1 MDERSPHDEKG
12 AVSFGPFRLLPAE
25 RLLEK
30 DGIAVHV
37 GGRALD
43 ILIFLVERAGEVV
56 SKKDLVERVW
66 ADVTV
71 DEGSLRTHMAALR
84 KVLGDGQSGGRYITN
99 VPGRGYCLV
108 MPISRSNAS
117 DAGHVETTASSQ
129 FHTLPAR
136 LTRMVG
142 REENIRKIAEEL
154 SARRFVSVVGPGGIG
169 KTTVAVEVGHTLLA
183 AFDGA
188 VHFLD
193 LGSLNDARLVP
204 GALALTLG
212 LTIHSDNPVPS
223 LLTFLKDKRMLLVLD
238 SCEHVIETLA
248 VLTESIFSEA
258 PQVHI
263 LVTSRESLRVEGERV
278 HRLFPLDCPSSDE
291 GLKASEVLAFPAAQ
305 LFIERV
311 AANSSQFELS
321 DSDAPIVAEICLKLD
336 GIALAIELAAGQ
348 VNAYGI
354 RGIATLLNDRFRLS
368 WQGRRT
374 ALPRHQTLS
383 AALDWS
389 YNLLSELEREIL
401 RRLAVFVGT
410 FTLEAAR
417 SVVAGDGID
426 EAQVVIAIVN
436 LVAKSLLSSD
446 AAAAPMRYRLLDTT
460 RAYVLGKPIY
470 SEKADAISRRHAVS
484 WCQFLERAGAASSNS
499 PKLEGAVLVPSRGHI
514 GDVRAALE
522 WSFSARGD
530 LAVGTSLAAASAPF
544 FLEMS
549 LLTECHRWTE
559 RAILALDEGSIGT
572 RREME
577 LQASLGVS
585 LMFTQGNK
593 EEVRTAFTRG
603 LELAEALGD
612 PSSQLPLLRGLHIYL
627 TRIGDFHRALTV
639 GQRSK
644 TVAEGLNDRAGTMM
658 ADWMLGVA
666 HHLIGNQAD
675 AIVHC
680 ESAMTRAPTRRW
692 SNIIRLGYDHRI
704 IALVAF
710 ARALWLRGYSEKAVE
725 VARYTVKEAELLG
738 HPLTICISMIWTVY
752 VFLWSGD
759 WLSAEEIIERII
771 AHAAKHSLGPYH
783 AVGLGL
789 KGELSIKRGPAEA
802 GVQLLRGCLETL
814 HASRHEI
821 LTTVFASD
829 LAEGLAMMGQFDEAL
844 ATIDGAIAQV
854 GGTGESFDMPEMLR
868 IKGHILGSSARFDF
882 LNAENCLLQSLER
895 ARKQS
900 ALAWELRTAT
910 TLARLWSGHNRAAD
924 GLELLAPVCAK
935 FTEGFDNSDLKAA
948 KHLLDELRRSATP

>member
-1 MDERSPHDEKG
+1 MHERSPHDEKS
-12 AVSFGPFRLLPAE
+12 AVSFGPFLLLPAE

-30 DGIAVHV
+30 DGVPVHL

-56 SKKDLVERVW
+56 SKKDLVDRVW

-84 KVLGDGQSGGRYITN
+84 KALGDGQSGGRYITN

-108 MPISRSNAS
+108 VPISRSNAP
-117 DAGHVETTASSQ
+117 DEGHVETTASSQ
-129 FHTLPAR
+129 FQTLPVR

-142 REENIRKIAEEL
+142 REENIKKIAEEL
-154 SARRFVSVVGPGGIG
+154 SAWRFVSVVGPGGIG

-183 AFDGA
+183 AFEGA

-193 LGSLNDARLVP
+193 LSPLKDVRHVP

-223 LLTFLKDKRMLLVLD
+223 ILAFLKDRRMLLVLD

-278 HRLFPLDCPSSDE
+278 HRLFPLDCPPEEE
-291 GLKASEVLAFPAAQ
+291 GLKASEALSFPAAQ

-311 AANSSQFELS
+311 AANSSEFELS
-321 DSDAPIVAEICLKLD
+321 DSDAPTVAEICLRLD

-383 AALDWS
+383 ATLDWS

-417 SVVAGDGID
+417 SVVAGDSID
-426 EAQVVIAIVN
+426 EAQVVAGIVN

-446 AAAAPMRYRLLDTT
+446 AASALMRYRLLDTT
-460 RAYVLGKPIY
+460 RAYLLGKPIY
-470 SEKADAISRRHAVS
+470 SEKADAISRRHAVY
-484 WCQFLERAGAASSNS
+484 WCQFLERAGAASSSS
-499 PKLEGAVLVPSRGHI
+499 PKSEAVVLSRGHI

-530 LAVGTSLAAASAPF
+530 LAVGTNLAAASAPF

-549 LLTECHRWTE
+549 LLTECHRWAE
-559 RAILALDEGSIGT
+559 RAILALDDASIGT

-593 EEVRTAFTRG
+593 EEVRSAFTRG

-612 PSSQLPLLRGLHIYL
+612 PHSQLSLLRGLHIYL
-627 TRIGDFHRALTV
+627 TRIGDFRRALVV

-644 TVAEGLNDRAGTMM
+644 AVAEGLNDRAGTMM
-658 ADWMLGVA
+658 TDWMLGVA
-666 HHLIGNQAD
+666 HHLLGNQAD
-675 AIVHC
+675 AMVHC

-692 SNIIRLGYDHRI
+692 SNIVRLGYDHRI

-710 ARALWLRGYSEKAVE
+710 ARALWLRGYSERAVE
-725 VARYTVKEAELLG
+725 VARYTVKEAELLE

-789 KGELSIKRGPAEA
+789 KGSLSIKRGAAEA
-802 GVQLLRGCLETL
+802 GIQLLRGCLETL

-829 LAEGLAMMGQFDEAL
+829 LAEGLAMTEQFDEAL
-844 ATIDGAIAQV
+844 ATINGAIAQV

-868 IKGHILGSSARFDF
+868 IKGHILGSSARFNPSD
-882 LNAENCLLQSLER
+882 AENCLLQSLEW
-895 ARKQS
+895 AGKQS
-900 ALAWELRTAT
+900 ALGWELRTAT
-910 TLARLWSGHNRAAD
+910 NLAALWSRHHRAAD
-924 GLELLAPVCAK
+924 GLELLAPVYAK

-948 KHLLDELRRSATP
+948 RQLLDELRRSATP

>member
-1 MDERSPHDEKG
+1 MHERVPHDEKG

-30 DGIAVHV
+30 DGVPVHL
-37 GGRALD
+37 GGRALE

-56 SKKDLVERVW
+56 SKKDLVDRVW

-84 KVLGDGQSGGRYITN
+84 KALGDGQSGGRYITN

-108 MPISRSNAS
+108 VPISRSNAP
-117 DAGHVETTASSQ
+117 DAGHVETAGSSQ
-129 FHTLPAR
+129 FQTLPVR
-136 LTRMVG
+136 LSRMVG
-142 REENIRKIAEEL
+142 REENIQKIAEEL

-183 AFDGA
+183 AFESA

-193 LGSLNDARLVP
+193 LSSLKDARLVP

-212 LTIHSDNPVPS
+212 LTIHSDNPVPG

-263 LVTSRESLRVEGERV
+263 LVTSRVSLRVEGERV
-278 HRLFPLDCPSSDE
+278 HRLFPLDCPPEEE
-291 GLKASEVLAFPAAQ
+291 GLKASEVLSFPAAQ

-321 DSDAPIVAEICLKLD
+321 DSDAPIVAEICLRLD
-336 GIALAIELAAGQ
+336 GIALALELAAGQ

-383 AALDWS
+383 ATLDWS

-426 EAQVVIAIVN
+426 EAQVVLAIVN

-446 AAAAPMRYRLLDTT
+446 GAVAPMRYRLLDTT
-460 RAYVLGKPIY
+460 RTYGLGKPSY
-470 SEKADAISRRHAVS
+470 SEKADAISRRHAVY
-484 WCQFLERAGAASSNS
+484 WCQFLERASAASSSS
-499 PKLEGAVLVPSRGHI
+499 PKLEAVVMSRGHI

-530 LAVGTSLAAASAPF
+530 FAVGTSLAAASAPF

-559 RAILALDEGSIGT
+559 RAILALDEASTGT

-577 LQASLGVS
+577 LQASLAVS

-612 PSSQLPLLRGLHIYL
+612 PHSQLPLLRGLHIYL
-627 TRIGDFHRALTV
+627 TRIGDFHRALVV

-644 TVAEGLNDRAGTMM
+644 AVAEGLNDRASTMM

-666 HHLIGNQAD
+666 NHLLGNQAD
-675 AIVHC
+675 AVVHC

-692 SNIIRLGYDHRI
+692 SNLIRLGYDHRI
-704 IALVAF
+704 IALVSF
-710 ARALWLRGYSEKAVE
+710 ARALWLRGFSEKAVE
-725 VARYTVKEAELLG
+725 VARYTVKEAEHLG
-738 HPLTICISMIWTVY
+738 HPLTLCISMIWTVY

-789 KGELSIKRGPAEA
+789 KGALSIKRGAAEA
-802 GVQLLRGCLETL
+802 GIQLLRGCLETL

-821 LTTVFASD
+821 LTTVFATD
-829 LAEGLAMMGQFDEAL
+829 LAEGLAMTEQFEEAL
-844 ATIDGAIAQV
+844 ATIIGAIAQV

-868 IKGHILGSSARFDF
+868 IKGHILGSSARFNPSD
-882 LNAENCLLQSLER
+882 AENCLLQSLEW

-900 ALAWELRTAT
+900 ALGWELRTAT
-910 TLARLWSGHNRAAD
+910 SLAALWSGHHRAAD
-924 GLELLAPVCAK
+924 GLELLAPVYAK
-935 FTEGFDNSDLKAA
+935 FTEGFDSSDLMAA
-948 KHLLDELRRSATP
+948 KQLLDELRRSATP

>member
-1 MDERSPHDEKG
+1 MHERGRHDEKG

-30 DGIAVHV
+30 DGIPLRL

-56 SKKDLVERVW
+56 SKKDLVARVW

-71 DEGSLRTHMAALR
+71 DEGSLRTHIAALR
-84 KVLGDGQSGGRYITN
+84 KALGDGQSGSRYVTN
-99 VPGRGYCLV
+99 VAGRGYCLV
-108 MPISRSNAS
+108 APISRSNAP
-117 DAGHVETTASSQ
+117 DAAHAETTASSQ
-129 FHTLPAR
+129 FQTLPAR

-142 REENIRKIAEEL
+142 REENIKKIAEEL
-154 SARRFVSVVGPGGIG
+154 STKRFVSVVGPGGIG

-212 LTIHSDNPVPS
+212 LPIHSDTPAPS
-223 LLTFLKDKRMLLVLD
+223 LLTFLKDKRMLLILD
-238 SCEHVIETLA
+238 SCERVLETLA
-248 VLTESIFSEA
+248 ALTESIFSEA

-263 LVTSRESLRVEGERV
+263 LATSRESLRVEGERV
-278 HRLFPLDCPSSDE
+278 HRLFPLDCPPEED
-291 GLKASEVLAFPAAQ
+291 GLKASEALAFPAAQ

-311 AANSSQFELS
+311 AANSSQFQLS
-321 DSDAPIVAEICLKLD
+321 DSDAPIVSEICRKLD

-348 VNAYGI
+348 ANAYGI
-354 RGIATLLNDRFRLS
+354 RGIATLLDDRFRLS

-389 YNLLSELEREIL
+389 YNLLSEFEREIL
-401 RRLAVFVGT
+401 RRLAVFIGS
-410 FTLEAAR
+410 FALDAAR

-426 EAQVVIAIVN
+426 EAQVVIAIVD

-470 SEKADAISRRHAVS
+470 SEKADALARRHAVY
-484 WCQFLERAGAASSNS
+484 WCHFLERAGAASSSS
-499 PKLEGAVLVPSRGHI
+499 PKVEGIVLSSGHI

-559 RAILALDEGSIGT
+559 RAILALDDTSIGT

-612 PSSQLPLLRGLHIYL
+612 PYSQLPLLRGLHIYL
-627 TRIGDFHRALTV
+627 TRIRDFRRALVV

-644 TVAEGLNDRAGTMM
+644 TVAEGLNDRAGAMM

-666 HHLIGNQAD
+666 HHLLGNQAD

-710 ARALWLRGYSEKAVE
+710 ARALWLRGYSNKAVE
-725 VARYTVKEAELLG
+725 VARYTVKEAELLR
-738 HPLTICISMIWTVY
+738 HPLTLCISMIWTVY

-789 KGELSIKRGPAEA
+789 KGELSINRGAAED
-802 GVQLLRGCLETL
+802 GIQLLRGCLESL

-829 LAEGLAMMGQFDEAL
+829 LAQGLALTGQCDEAL
-844 ATIDGAIAQV
+844 ATINGAIDRV

-868 IKGHILGSSARFDF
+868 IKGHILVSSARFDPPD
-882 LNAENCLLQSLER
+882 AENCLLQSLER

-910 TLARLWSGHNRAAD
+910 SLARLWSAGNRAED
-924 GLELLAPVCAK
+924 GLELLARVYAK
-935 FTEGFDNSDLKAA
+935 FTEGLDTTDLSVA
-948 KHLLDELRRSATP
+948 KHLMDELRRTATP

>member
-1 MDERSPHDEKG
+1 MHERTPHDEKG

-30 DGIAVHV
+30 DGVPVHV

-56 SKKDLVERVW
+56 SKKDLVDRVW

-84 KVLGDGQSGGRYITN
+84 KALGDGQSGGRYITN

-108 MPISRSNAS
+108 VPISRSNAP
-117 DAGHVETTASSQ
+117 DAEHVETTASSQ
-129 FHTLPAR
+129 FQTLPVR

-142 REENIRKIAEEL
+142 REENIQKIAEEL

-183 AFDGA
+183 AFEGA
-188 VHFLD
+188 VYFLD
-193 LGSLNDARLVP
+193 LSSLNDARLVP

-223 LLTFLKDKRMLLVLD
+223 LLTFLKNKRMLLVLD

-278 HRLFPLDCPSSDE
+278 HRLFPLDCPPQEE
-291 GLKASEVLAFPAAQ
+291 GLKASEVLFFPAAQ

-321 DSDAPIVAEICLKLD
+321 DSDAPIVAEICLRLD

-383 AALDWS
+383 ATLDWS

-446 AAAAPMRYRLLDTT
+446 GAVAPMRYRLLDTT

-470 SEKADAISRRHAVS
+470 SEKADAISRRHAVY
-484 WCQFLERAGAASSNS
+484 WCQFLERAGASSSS
-499 PKLEGAVLVPSRGHI
+499 PKNEGVVLSRGHI

-530 LAVGTSLAAASAPF
+530 LAVGTNLAAASAPF

-549 LLTECHRWTE
+549 LLIECHRWTE
-559 RAILALDEGSIGT
+559 RAILALDDASIGT

-612 PSSQLPLLRGLHIYL
+612 PHSQLPLLRGLHIYL
-627 TRIGDFHRALTV
+627 TRIGDFRRALVV

-644 TVAEGLNDRAGTMM
+644 SVAEGLNDRAGTMM

-675 AIVHC
+675 AVVHC

-789 KGELSIKRGPAEA
+789 KGELSIKRGAAEA

-829 LAEGLAMMGQFDEAL
+829 LAEGLAMTEQFDEAL
-844 ATIDGAIAQV
+844 ATINGAIAQV
-854 GGTGESFDMPEMLR
+854 GGTGESFDLPEILR
-868 IKGHILGSSARFDF
+868 IKGHILGSSVRFNPSD
-882 LNAENCLLQSLER
+882 AENCLLQSLEW

-900 ALAWELRTAT
+900 ALGWELRTAT
-910 TLARLWSGHNRAAD
+910 SLAGLWSGHHRAAD
-924 GLELLAPVCAK
+924 GLELLAPVYAK

-948 KHLLDELRRSATP
+948 RQLLDELRRSATP

>member
-1 MDERSPHDEKG
+1 MDKRSPYDEKG
-12 AVSFGPFRLLPAE
+12 AVSFGPFRLLPTK
-25 RLLEK
+25 RSLEK
-30 DGIAVHV
+30 DGIPVHL

-43 ILIFLVERAGEVV
+43 ILIFLVEHAGEVV
-56 SKKDLVERVW
+56 SKKDLVARVW

-71 DEGSLRTHMAALR
+71 DEGSLRFHIAALR
-84 KVLGDGQSGGRYITN
+84 KALGDGQAGSRYVTN

-108 MPISRSNAS
+108 APISRANAP
-117 DAGHVETTASSQ
+117 DGEHEETTASSQ
-129 FHTLPAR
+129 FQTLPAR
-136 LTRMVG
+136 LARMVG
-142 REENIRKIAEEL
+142 REENIKKISEEL
-154 SARRFVSVVGPGGIG
+154 SALRFVSVVGPGGIG
-169 KTTVAVEVGHTLLA
+169 KTTVAVEVGHKLLA

-193 LGSLNDARLVP
+193 LGSLNDPRLVAS
-204 GALALTLG
+204 ALASTLG
-212 LTIHSDNPVPS
+212 LPIHSDNPVPG

-238 SCEHVIETLA
+238 SCEHVVEALA
-248 VLTESIFSEA
+248 VLTESIFNEA

-263 LVTSRESLRVEGERV
+263 LATSRESLRVEGERV
-278 HRLFPLDCPSSDE
+278 HRLFPLDCPPEEE

-383 AALDWS
+383 ATLDWS

-401 RRLAVFVGT
+401 RRLAVFVDI
-410 FTLEAAR
+410 FTLDAAR

-426 EAQVVIAIVN
+426 EAQVVVAIVN

-470 SEKADAISRRHAVS
+470 SEKADAIARRHAVY
-484 WCQFLERAGAASSNS
+484 WYQFLERAGVASSNS
-499 PKLEGAVLVPSRGHI
+499 TKVEGIALSRGYI

-530 LAVGTSLAAASAPF
+530 IAVGTSLAAAAAPF

-559 RAILALDEGSIGT
+559 RAILALDDASIGT

-612 PSSQLPLLRGLHIYL
+612 PHSQLSLLRGLHIYL
-627 TRIGDFHRALTV
+627 TRTADFHRALVV

-644 TVAEGLNDRAGTMM
+644 AVAEGLNDRAGTMM
-658 ADWMLGVA
+658 ADWMQGVA
-666 HHLIGNQAD
+666 YHLIGNQAD
-675 AIVHC
+675 AMVHC
-680 ESAMTRAPTRRW
+680 ESAMTRAPARRW
-692 SNIIRLGYDHRI
+692 SSLIRLGYDHRV
-704 IALVAF
+704 IALVTF
-710 ARALWLRGYSEKAVE
+710 TRVLWLRGYSEKAIE

-738 HPLTICISMIWTVY
+738 HPLTLCISMIWTVY
-752 VFLWSGD
+752 VFLWTGD

-789 KGELSIKRGPAEA
+789 KGELSIKRGAPEA

-814 HASRHEI
+814 HANRHEI
-821 LTTVFASD
+821 LTSVFTTD
-829 LAEGLAMMGQFDEAL
+829 LAEGLALTGQFDEAL
-844 ATIDGAIAQV
+844 ANVDGAIAQV
-854 GGTGESFDMPEMLR
+854 GGSGESFDMPEMLR
-868 IKGHILGSSARFDF
+868 IKGHILGSSARFDP
-882 LNAENCLLQSLER
+882 LDAENCLLQSLER

-900 ALAWELRTAT
+900 ALGWELRTAT
-910 TLARLWSGHNRAAD
+910 SLARLWSAHNRAAD
-924 GLELLAPVCAK
+924 ALELLAPVYAK
-935 FTEGFDNSDLKAA
+935 LTEGFESSDPKVA
-948 KHLLDELRRSATP
+948 KNLLDELRRSTP

>member
-1 MDERSPHDEKG
+1 
-12 AVSFGPFRLLPAE
+12 
-25 RLLEK
+25 
-30 DGIAVHV
+30 
-37 GGRALD
+37 
-43 ILIFLVERAGEVV
+43 
-56 SKKDLVERVW
+56 
-66 ADVTV
+66 
-71 DEGSLRTHMAALR
+71 
-84 KVLGDGQSGGRYITN
+84 
-99 VPGRGYCLV
+99 
-108 MPISRSNAS
+108 
-117 DAGHVETTASSQ
+117 
-129 FHTLPAR
+129 
-136 LTRMVG
+136 
-142 REENIRKIAEEL
+142 
-154 SARRFVSVVGPGGIG
+154 
-169 KTTVAVEVGHTLLA
+169 
-183 AFDGA
+183 
-188 VHFLD
+188 
-193 LGSLNDARLVP
+193 
-204 GALALTLG
+204 
-212 LTIHSDNPVPS
+212 
-223 LLTFLKDKRMLLVLD
+223 
-238 SCEHVIETLA
+238 
-248 VLTESIFSEA
+248 
-258 PQVHI
+258 
-263 LVTSRESLRVEGERV
+263 
-278 HRLFPLDCPSSDE
+278 
-291 GLKASEVLAFPAAQ
+291 
-305 LFIERV
+305 
-311 AANSSQFELS
+311 
-321 DSDAPIVAEICLKLD
+321 
-336 GIALAIELAAGQ
+336 
-348 VNAYGI
+348 
-354 RGIATLLNDRFRLS
+354 
-368 WQGRRT
+368 
-374 ALPRHQTLS
+374 
-383 AALDWS
+383 
-389 YNLLSELEREIL
+389 
-401 RRLAVFVGT
+401 
-410 FTLEAAR
+410 
-417 SVVAGDGID
+417 
-426 EAQVVIAIVN
+426 
-436 LVAKSLLSSD
+436 
-446 AAAAPMRYRLLDTT
+446 
-460 RAYVLGKPIY
+460 
-470 SEKADAISRRHAVS
+470 
-484 WCQFLERAGAASSNS
+484 
-499 PKLEGAVLVPSRGHI
+499 
-514 GDVRAALE
+514 VRAALE

-789 KGELSIKRGPAEA
+789 KGELSIKRGAAEA

-829 LAEGLAMMGQFDEAL
+829 LAEGLAMTGQFDEAL

-868 IKGHILGSSARFDF
+868 IKGHILGSSARFDPPD
-882 LNAENCLLQSLER
+882 AENCLLQSLDR